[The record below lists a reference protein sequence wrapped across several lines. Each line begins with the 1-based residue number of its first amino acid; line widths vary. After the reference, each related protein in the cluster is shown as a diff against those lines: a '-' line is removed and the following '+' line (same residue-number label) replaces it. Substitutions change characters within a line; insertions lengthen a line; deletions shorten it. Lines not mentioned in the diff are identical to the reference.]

1 MTRTEAIMRA
11 VCAEL
16 EAQRAEIDRR
26 DDVDMLVIKLPFR
39 RGHLVPRAVRIST
52 ETETVLGKVR

>member
-1 MTRTEAIMRA
+1 MRA

-52 ETETVLGKVR
+52 ETETVLGKVRYTARDN

>member
-1 MTRTEAIMRA
+1 MRA